1 MILYHGTNQLISN
14 IDLSMGRTR
23 TDFGLG
29 FYLSD
34 KIGTAQSWAIS
45 KTMLLGGF
53 PTIIQYEIN
62 DNYKELYGHRFNEI
76 PSEEWLDFVVSNRK
90 PNEKSI
96 KVKEPRH
103 EYNWVSGPIADDKMN
118 DVVKVYIA
126 GSISRE
132 EAIYR
137 ACILPRT
144 FQVSIHSIEAIKFIN
159 ENDVFYRQLKNGKWT
174 RNWISV

>member
-1 MILYHGTNQLISN
+1 MMLYHGTNQLIGN
-14 IDLSMGRTR
+14 IDLSKGRNR

-45 KTMLLGGF
+45 KTMLLGGT
-53 PTIIQYEIN
+53 PTVIQYEIN
-62 DNYKELYGHRFNEI
+62 DDYKELYGHRFNEI

-90 PNEKSI
+90 PNEKGI
-96 KVKEPRH
+96 EIKEPRH
-103 EYNWVSGPIADDKMN
+103 DYNWVSGPIADDKMN

-132 EAIYR
+132 EAIRR
-137 ACILPRT
+137 ARILPRT
-144 FQVSIHSIEAIKFIN
+144 FQVSIHTTKAIKCIN
-159 ENDVFYRQLKNGKWT
+159 ENDVLFKQLKTENGQE
-174 RNWISV
+174 SG